1 MNDDDVLP
9 TNIVDSSSSKG
20 DEAVGSG
27 SLEVAPLKG
36 NVKPL
41 ALGGK
46 GRQTSDSWN
55 HFTKYQDDGRMRARS
70 CGGEIDDSSIF
81 DLSVAFS
88 QTVEKQDNIRGTNE
102 VERWRTVSSQAAA
115 LHAVACGSVVITM
128 LDKPTVHDVEV

>member
-46 GRQTSDSWN
+46 VNLITLTMLQT
-55 HFTKYQDDGRMRARS
+55 
-70 CGGEIDDSSIF
+70 C
-81 DLSVAFS
+81 
-88 QTVEKQDNIRGTNE
+88 
-102 VERWRTVSSQAAA
+102 RWRTVSSQAAA